1 MKMLLVL
8 VCIAGLVAVSA
19 SSLFAGGIINKQNLS
34 ADYMRTLN
42 RNAATDYADIAAF
55 NPAGIMQMTDGAY
68 VKGDLMY
75 FDKDYSNDVPNNFG
89 EFDQNFGEL
98 DQDEPSLIPGAFAI
112 YKQKKWAGFFAFTV
126 PAGGGDLD
134 FDKGSA
140 RTVVLADQIAA
151 GFNQGLQGALGTDLF
166 NYNRID
172 KQSIEVKE
180 SSVLGFTL
188 GGSYAINP
196 MWSVAAGARYATGE
210 RRFKG
215 EVDISAENPAPLPVN
230 QPFKSRIKIDQDASG
245 WAGILGVNFAPNDKL
260 NTAVTFISNT
270 KLDYDNDVK
279 KDTVLPDGTL
289 LSEAIGLK
297 DGSERR
303 IDIPALL
310 GFGIS
315 YKFLP
320 KLKVD
325 LNFTYYFQEAAQID
339 TFDNVDDGWDLGL
352 SAEYTFSPQWKASL
366 GYLYTEIGLDDD
378 EQINEPEEPKLD
390 ANAFGGGV
398 VWSPIAALSI
408 TAGGA
413 IVVYDDVDGN
423 VDTARGETE
432 SINYDKE
439 VWNVSIGIQWKIF

>member
-55 NPAGIMQMTDGAY
+55 NPAGIMKMTDGAY
-68 VKGDLMY
+68 VKADLMY

-89 EFDQNFGEL
+89 EFDQKFGEL

-172 KQSIEVKE
+172 QQSIEVKE

-196 MWSVAAGARYATGE
+196 MWSVAVGARYATGDRKFE
-210 RRFKG
+210 GK
-215 EVDISAENPAPLPVN
+215 VDISAENPAPLPVN
-230 QPFKSRIKIDQDASG
+230 QPIKTKLKIDQDASG

-366 GYLYTEIGLDDD
+366 GYLYTDIGLDDD
-378 EQINEPEEPKLD
+378 QQINEPEEPKLD
-390 ANAFGGGV
+390 ANAFSGGL
-398 VWSPIAALSI
+398 VWSPITALSI

-423 VDTARGETE
+423 VDTARGESE

-439 VWNVSIGIQWKIF
+439 VWNVSIGLQWKIF